1 MSVYRFT
8 LAVFAIA
15 TIVGCNDAPGPMIP
29 DGLWV
34 QDGSGTAP
42 RIAFVRDDEYGYLD
56 AAGRVA
62 IEPMYRWA
70 DDFRGGFALCSL
82 KGQGTIIDETGSV
95 IGIVPAPATTYFRA
109 DVDRIWYQVGKKWGL
124 CNLKGEVLVQPLY
137 DDVDAFSDSLA
148 RVNIGAKLEFPGFM
162 EGGKTG
168 YIDRDGESIIA
179 CGFDELG
186 WGFHDG
192 YARVGDDLINRNG
205 EIQFSRFGLRN
216 IFADGLIN
224 VRSFKDD
231 PTTDYVDATG
241 MIKFTVEGSGD
252 EFAEG
257 LAVVSDNKL
266 AGFVD
271 QSGAYVIQ
279 PRFEDAHSFSNG
291 LAGVSVG
298 NGRWGYIDRNGK
310 LVTPT
315 HFNEVRPAAKEF
327 AIVHYG
333 GTQQTTE
340 DGPVWWEGGRWLM
353 IDRSGRPLA
362 VIREDRSDDW

>member
-1 MSVYRFT
+1 MSVHRFIF
-8 LAVFAIA
+8 AVFAIA
-15 TIVGCNDAPGPMIP
+15 TIVGCKDAPSLMIP

-34 QDGSGTAP
+34 QDGGGAAP

-70 DDFRGGFALCSL
+70 DDFRDGVALCSL
-82 KGQGTIIDETGSV
+82 NGQGTMIDESGSV
-95 IGIVPAPATTYFRA
+95 IGTVPAHAATYFRA
-109 DVDRIWYQVGKKWGL
+109 DSDRVWYQVGEKWGL
-124 CNLKGEVLVQPLY
+124 CNFQGEVLIQPLY
-137 DDVDAFSDSLA
+137 EDVDAFSDSLA
-148 RVNIGAKLEFPGFM
+148 RVNIGAKLRFPGFM

-168 YIDRDGESIIA
+168 YINRNGESVIA
-179 CGFDELG
+179 CSFDELG
-186 WGFHDG
+186 WGFHNG
-192 YARVGDDLINRNG
+192 YATVGDGLIDRNG
-205 EIQFSRFGLRN
+205 VIQFSRVGIGY
-216 IFADGLIN
+216 IFSDGVIN
-224 VRSFKDD
+224 VCSFKDD

-241 MIKFTVEGSGD
+241 MINFTVEGYGE

-298 NGRWGYIDRNGK
+298 MGRWGYIDRSGK

-327 AIVHYG
+327 AIAHYG
-333 GTQQTTE
+333 GTQQTAD